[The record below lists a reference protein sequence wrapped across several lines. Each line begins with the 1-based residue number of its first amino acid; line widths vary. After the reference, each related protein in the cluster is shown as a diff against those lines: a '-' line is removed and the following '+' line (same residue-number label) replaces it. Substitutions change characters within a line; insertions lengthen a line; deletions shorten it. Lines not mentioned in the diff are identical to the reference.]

1 MQANGTFR
9 FLYPW
14 KVGIFE
20 SPLKSPIARYCLAF
34 VCLCSLFFASAQESD
49 IYSQYNIYRNPIRVI
64 LNQFSIT
71 ATTGYGATFYSH
83 DLSGVFFFQDA
94 DNQYIFSNNLE
105 NLTTTFTGYTDWF
118 NDPQVGLQSSIDN
131 PFDIPFDYLPNPV
144 FNPALGER
152 TFLVNTD
159 TTNFGFEGTHHSIP
173 INLMLHYNYLKFRVG
188 IGYSYE
194 RQFTRSLTPTNF
206 SNEVRDYRPNF
217 NSTRFTRLYGMIGY
231 NFYSWWWY
239 DFVAELNVGRIRS
252 GPNQFNRN
260 SVTQGLYTNFGISI
274 ENNWSEYFRII
285 VKPSIDLKTY
295 TVNVPDGSTV
305 KHRHPTFFV
314 QVGVSINIPDIRRS
328 PMKSDH
334 TQLKHV
340 YTDPVT
346 GRREEVRGQPITK
359 RQNPK
364 IGENHRRPNQHM
376 PSRKKRVKSKKRN

>member
-1 MQANGTFR
+1 M
-9 FLYPW
+9 
-14 KVGIFE
+14 
-20 SPLKSPIARYCLAF
+20 KSPIARYCLAF

-194 RQFTRSLTPTNF
+194 RQFTRSLAPTNF

-274 ENNWSEYFRII
+274 ENIQ
-285 VKPSIDLKTY
+285 T
-295 TVNVPDGSTV
+295 
-305 KHRHPTFFV
+305 RHNE
-314 QVGVSINIPDIRRS
+314 SLES
-328 PMKSDH
+328 
-334 TQLKHV
+334 
-340 YTDPVT
+340 
-346 GRREEVRGQPITK
+346 RREFVNKLFETS
-359 RQNPK
+359 
-364 IGENHRRPNQHM
+364 H
-376 PSRKKRVKSKKRN
+376 KSNLSLKFQFN